1 VKRSPEMTTL
11 LKIALSAAA
20 VAALSIAQASDA
32 GAQAA
37 QSYEAPPKEANAI
50 FANYRFRN
58 GETLPELRLNYTT
71 LGQPRRNSHGAIDN
85 AVLMLHWTSAS
96 GQALLTPEF
105 RTALFA
111 PGAPFDVTR
120 YFVILPDAIG
130 HGRSSKPSDGLR
142 AAFPRYGYGD
152 MVDLQHRLVTEVL
165 GIARLRAIAGI
176 SLGCMNAWQWAE
188 AYPDAMDGIMPVAC
202 FPSAITG
209 RNLLWRRMV
218 VDAIKSDPAWAGGNY
233 KSPPPSLALG
243 VGIVR
248 LMIDGVP
255 HLQETVAT
263 PEKADA
269 FLRNMREQAVQGDAN
284 DLIYALEASGDFDTK
299 PGSSRVKAKVLAVNF
314 ADDEFYRDS
323 LQTLQ
328 RDTRVIPGARVVVRG
343 ISEGSAGHL
352 TMTRPALWA
361 DQARNFVAWLAEK
374 P

>member
-1 VKRSPEMTTL
+1 MVMTFRPISGPIWRAATHLSSMAGSPGSPITGAITPPSSSIPASMSRSTSCSRIRATSRQQACINHWASPRSIRPSASSSRSTSAAKPACPASTPPATSPTPSRRHRSPWHHRTARWRVSSPSSRWWFSTDSLLRLPRARLSFEVRRALFRRWTESLPMGNAEGPLPDAGEVPVKRSPEMTTL
-11 LKIALSAAA
+11 LKIALSAAV

-176 SLGCMNAWQWAE
+176 SMGCMKAWQWAE
-188 AYPDAMDGIMPVAC
+188 AYP
-202 FPSAITG
+202 
-209 RNLLWRRMV
+209 
-218 VDAIKSDPAWAGGNY
+218 
-233 KSPPPSLALG
+233 
-243 VGIVR
+243 
-248 LMIDGVP
+248 
-255 HLQETVAT
+255 
-263 PEKADA
+263 
-269 FLRNMREQAVQGDAN
+269 
-284 DLIYALEASGDFDTK
+284 
-299 PGSSRVKAKVLAVNF
+299 
-314 ADDEFYRDS
+314 
-323 LQTLQ
+323 
-328 RDTRVIPGARVVVRG
+328 
-343 ISEGSAGHL
+343 
-352 TMTRPALWA
+352 
-361 DQARNFVAWLAEK
+361 
-374 P
+374 